1 MYAFGGRVCGGCRQR
16 NGTDQLVVDFN
27 GPHLFGFTLA
37 DGVDEVIGRF
47 FGVGMGQPGQ
57 LLRQHD
63 IVAEV
68 DESGSIVGIE
78 RSEDHVAVRRMTT

>member
-1 MYAFGGRVCGGCRQR
+1 
-16 NGTDQLVVDFN
+16 
-27 GPHLFGFTLA
+27 
-37 DGVDEVIGRF
+37 
-47 FGVGMGQPGQ
+47 MGQPGQ